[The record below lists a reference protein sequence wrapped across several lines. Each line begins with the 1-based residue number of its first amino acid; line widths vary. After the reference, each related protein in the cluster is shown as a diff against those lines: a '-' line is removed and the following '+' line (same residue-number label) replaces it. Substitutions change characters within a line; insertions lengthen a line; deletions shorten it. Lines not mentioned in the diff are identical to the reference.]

1 MKKLIALGLLLA
13 LLLSGCAGTAKDP
26 APTEPTAAETT
37 EAATEPET
45 TDEPLAAKT
54 DDGFGLSYLPEYG
67 LNPYTCLATV
77 NRAAF
82 SLLYESLF
90 VVSGEFRAVPQLC
103 QSFRVSEDGTTYYF
117 TLVPGVTFSDGTLL
131 TAQDV
136 VASIQAARNS
146 GIYRARLSHIYDIS
160 AEADGT
166 IVILLD
172 TPYENFAPML
182 DVPVVKADSVEA
194 QTPTGSGPYY
204 LRGETLVRNPK
215 WVETVPLCVDT
226 DVIQLSPVETPND
239 LRDAF
244 EFGGTDLVYCDPNS
258 VAAGGYRCDYEAWEV
273 PTTVMHYIGFNLYS
287 GYFVNDTLRTAV
299 TYAIDRNALSNEVY
313 KGFAQ
318 PSVLPCNPLSD
329 YYDEQLAKDYDYAP
343 ARFAEAVANSRVT
356 TSEDYLGH
364 VGIFLVCSDDPKR
377 VAAAERIAEK
387 LKSAGLNITVNAV
400 DREQYLKDLD
410 DGDFDLYYGETRLT
424 PNFDLTE
431 FFTKYGNLQFGA
443 ISSTGLAA
451 LCNSAL
457 KNSGSFYDLCGQLL
471 QTAPICPVVFKSNA
485 ILVTRGV
492 LSNITPGVDFV
503 FLNTDG
509 ARTLSDADVTYG
521 SKTDPATD
529 ATEPDAT
536 EAEPVG

>member
-1 MKKLIALGLLLA
+1 MKKLIAVCLLLA
-13 LLLSGCAGTAKDP
+13 LLLSGCTRSP
-26 APTEPTAAETT
+26 NPENVAPTSPD
-37 EAATEPET
+37 ATEPSSET
-45 TDEPLAAKT
+45 EATSEPLASK
-54 DDGFGLSYLPEYG
+54 DDGGFGLSYLPEYG

-103 QSFRVSEDGTTYYF
+103 QTFRVSEDATTYYF

-136 VASIQAARNS
+136 VASIQAARGS
-146 GIYRARLSHIYDIS
+146 GIYKARLSHIYDIS

-166 IVILLD
+166 IIVVLD

-182 DVPVVKADSVEA
+182 DIPVVKAESVEA
-194 QTPTGSGPYY
+194 DIPTGSGPYY
-204 LRGETLVRNPK
+204 LKGTMLVRNPK
-215 WVETVPLCVDT
+215 WVETVPLAVDAAE
-226 DVIQLSPVETPND
+226 IPLSPAETPND

-244 EFGGTDLVYCDPNS
+244 EFGETDLVYCDPNS

-329 YYDEQLAKDYDYAP
+329 YYDEQLARDYDYAP
-343 ARFAEAVANSRVT
+343 ARFSEAVSNSRVT
-356 TSEDYLGH
+356 TSDDYLGH

-377 VAAAERIAEK
+377 VAAAESIAEK
-387 LKSAGLNITVNAV
+387 LKAAGLNITVNAV
-400 DREQYLKDLD
+400 PREQYLKNLD

-424 PNFDLTE
+424 TNFDLIE
-431 FFTKYGNLQFGA
+431 FFSKYGNLNFGA
-443 ISSTGLAA
+443 INSTGLAS
-451 LCNSAL
+451 LCTAAL
-457 KNSGSFYDLCGQLL
+457 KNSGSFYELCGQLL

-485 ILVTRGV
+485 IFVTRGM
-492 LSNITPGVDFV
+492 LSDITPGVDFV
-503 FLNTDG
+503 FLKTDG
-509 ARTLSDADVTYG
+509 ARTLTDADITYG
-521 SKTDPATD
+521 SKTEEPTD
-529 ATEPDAT
+529 TTVEPTEP
-536 EAEPVG
+536 

>member
-1 MKKLIALGLLLA
+1 MKKLIAVGILLA
-13 LLLSGCAGTAKDP
+13 LLLSGCT
-26 APTEPTAAETT
+26 TAAKTT
-37 EAATEPET
+37 EAAAPSETQTEAAPTEAAQPS
-45 TDEPLAAKT
+45 EPLASKENG
-54 DDGFGLSYLPEYG
+54 DFGLSYLPEYG

-77 NRAAF
+77 NRATF

-103 QSFRVSEDGTTYYF
+103 RSFRVSEDGMTYYF
-117 TLVPGVTFSDGTLL
+117 TLMSGVTFSDGTLL

-146 GIYRARLSHIYDIS
+146 GIYKARLSHIYGVS

-166 IVILLD
+166 VVITLD

-182 DVPVVKADSVEA
+182 DIPVVKADSVESP
-194 QTPTGSGPYY
+194 TPTGSGPYY
-204 LRGETLVRNPK
+204 LKGDALVRNPK
-215 WVETVPLCVDT
+215 WVETVPLAVDSASIPLT
-226 DVIQLSPVETPND
+226 PAETPND

-244 EFGGTDLVYCDPNS
+244 EFGETDLVYCDPNS

-273 PTTVMHYIGFNLYS
+273 PTTIMHYIGFNLYS

-329 YYDEQLAKDYDYAP
+329 YYDEQLAKDYGYAP
-343 ARFAEAVANSRVT
+343 ARFAEAVSNSKVT
-356 TSEDYLGH
+356 VSDDYLGH
-364 VGIFLVCSDDPKR
+364 VGILLVCSDDPKR
-377 VAAAERIAEK
+377 VAAAESIAEK
-387 LKSAGLNITVNAV
+387 LTSAGLNITVNAV
-400 DREQYLKDLD
+400 DREQYLKNLE

-431 FFTKYGNLQFGA
+431 FFSKYGNLNYGS
-443 ISSTGLAA
+443 ISNTGLTS
-451 LCNSAL
+451 LCSAAL

-471 QTAPICPVVFKSNA
+471 QDAPICPVVFKSNA
-485 ILVTRGV
+485 IFVTRGM
-492 LSNITPGVDFV
+492 LRDMTPGVDYV
-503 FLNTDG
+503 FLKTDG
-509 ARTLSDADVTYG
+509 ARTLSDVDATY
-521 SKTDPATD
+521 STKTDEPTES
-529 ATEPDAT
+529 TEPA
-536 EAEPVG
+536 G

>member
-1 MKKLIALGLLLA
+1 MKKLIAAGLLLA
-13 LLLSGCAGTAKDP
+13 LLLSGCAS
-26 APTEPTAAETT
+26 TAATESTAPDAPETT
-37 EAATEPET
+37 EAATEAET
-45 TDEPLAAKT
+45 TGEPLAVKEN
-54 DDGFGLSYLPEYG
+54 GSFGLSYLPEYG

-103 QSFRVSEDGTTYYF
+103 QTFRVSEDGTTYYF

-146 GIYRARLSHIYDIS
+146 GIYKARLSHIYDVS

-166 IVILLD
+166 IVVLLD
-172 TPYENFAPML
+172 TAYENFAPML
-182 DVPVVKADSVEA
+182 DIPVVKADSVEA
-194 QTPTGSGPYY
+194 DIPTGSGPYY
-204 LRGETLVRNPK
+204 LKGDALVRNPK
-215 WVETVPLCVDT
+215 WVETVPLAVDT
-226 DVIQLSPVETPND
+226 DSIPLTPAQTPND

-244 EFGGTDLVYCDPNS
+244 EFGETDLVYCDPNS

-273 PTTVMHYIGFNLYS
+273 PTTVLHYIGFNLYS

-343 ARFAEAVANSRVT
+343 ARFAEAVANSGVT
-356 TSEDYLGH
+356 SSSDYVGH

-377 VAAAERIAEK
+377 VAAAEAIAEK
-387 LKSAGLNITVNAV
+387 LKSAGLSITVNAV
-400 DREQYLKDLD
+400 DREQYLKNLE

-424 PNFDLTE
+424 TNFDLVE
-431 FFTKYGNLQFGA
+431 FFSKYGNLNFGA
-443 ISSTGLAA
+443 INSTGLAS
-451 LCNSAL
+451 LCSAAL
-457 KNSGSFYDLCGQLL
+457 KNSGSFYELCGQLL

-485 ILVTRGV
+485 IYVTRGM
-492 LSNITPGVDFV
+492 LTDITPGVDFV
-503 FLNTDG
+503 FLKTDG
-509 ARTLSDADVTYG
+509 ARTLTDADITYG
-521 SKTDPATD
+521 AKTED
-529 ATEPDAT
+529 ATEPTDST
-536 EAEPVG
+536 EPVQP